1 MGPSE
6 PSGHGSFLVA
16 VAIPCAEDCWLEHG
30 QCLGAGHRA
39 LSHLSCL
46 TVGLSSLPKE
56 DI

>member
-6 PSGHGSFLVA
+6 PAGHGSFLVA
-16 VAIPCAEDCWLEHG
+16 VAVPCAEDCWLERG